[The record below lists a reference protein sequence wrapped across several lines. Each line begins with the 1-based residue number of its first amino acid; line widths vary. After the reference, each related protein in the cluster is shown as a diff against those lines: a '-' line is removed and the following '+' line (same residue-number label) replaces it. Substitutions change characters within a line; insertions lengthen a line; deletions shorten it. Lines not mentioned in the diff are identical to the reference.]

1 MNIHLGAILLYFV
14 LGVLL
19 ISLIFQLKS
28 VRGNLFARATSQK
41 LFYLGGISC
50 FFAVILLLQALIG
63 HDFSIT
69 YVYNNT
75 SRDLPLLY
83 LISAFWAGQEGS
95 FLLWLLFLFGI
106 GIFILRSKDRNE
118 PILMSVITITQIF
131 ILLILCAKSP
141 FARLWDTYP
150 ESFTLGPL
158 PPNFDGAGLN
168 PLLMDPW
175 MAVHPPVLFL
185 GYAAAVVPYA
195 YAIAAM
201 LKGEYRII
209 AEEGFRWVI
218 FTLLTIGIGIFLGA
232 YWAYAVL
239 GWGGYWGWDPVE
251 NSSLVPW
258 LLSIALLHG
267 LIVQRRKNALIKTNL
282 ILAVMIFVSVFYST
296 FLTRSGVLSNFSV
309 HSFGISN
316 ISFQIIYFAAF
327 FLIIGLILFFS
338 RRKTI
343 SAEPLGDT
351 VTETGSILGLGVML
365 IVLYGVIILTGTS
378 MPILSGIF
386 SGRGSAVTEAYYNT
400 LTVPFAALMLGL
412 IFMATVFRSSARFT
426 VKTIIITGALTFAAG
441 VAVTVAYTFNIAA
454 ILITA
459 LALFAGTFIV
469 IDIIKF
475 RSAALLRSHITH
487 FGVAVMVIGIIAS
500 STNTPSVQ
508 KQLFQDREQQIGSIA
523 LKFGG
528 ITREQKSSLK
538 FTLVERR
545 TVRDI
550 FMPYYVSE
558 RMNSL
563 YKEPYIISNFTHD
576 IYISPVTLISGL
588 ESVASVTLKRN
599 EEKKIGGLSITFQG
613 FRKIDRKTM
622 MSGNVKLYTQL
633 LVKDG
638 TRTYDLAPGIII
650 SRNEAVKH
658 DDAAVPSSGR
668 KISLRHINRDS
679 GTIHIFVEPARETVV
694 PPDSVIVDISV
705 KRYILLVWAGTL
717 LIAAGVVLSLRKSS

>member
-1 MNIHLGAILLYFV
+1 MNIHLGSILLYFV
-14 LGVLL
+14 LGTLL
-19 ISLIFQLKS
+19 ISLMFQLKS
-28 VRGNLFARATSQK
+28 VKGNLFARATSQK
-41 LFYLGGISC
+41 LFYLGAISC
-50 FFAVILLLQALIG
+50 FFTVILLLQALIG

-106 GIFILRSKDRNE
+106 GIVILRGKDSNE
-118 PILMSVITITQIF
+118 PVLMSVLTITQIF

-141 FARLWDTYP
+141 FARLWESYP

-158 PPNFDGAGLN
+158 PPNFDGTGLN

-185 GYAAAVVPYA
+185 GYAAAVVPFA
-195 YAIAAM
+195 YAIAAL
-201 LKGEYRII
+201 LKGEYRIM
-209 AEEGFRWVI
+209 AEEGFTWVI
-218 FTLLTIGIGIFLGA
+218 FTLLTLGLGIFLGG

-267 LIVQRRKNALIKTNL
+267 LIVQRRKNALVKTNL
-282 ILAVMIFVSVFYST
+282 ILAIMTFVSVFYST

-309 HSFGISN
+309 HSFGINN

-327 FLIIGLILFFS
+327 FLIIGLMLFFA

-343 SAEPLGDT
+343 DAAPFGDSIT
-351 VTETGSILGLGVML
+351 DTGSILGLGVML
-365 IVLYGVIILTGTS
+365 IVLYGVIILIGTS
-378 MPILSGIF
+378 MPILTGIF
-386 SGRGSAVTEAYYNT
+386 TPRGSAVTEGYYNT

-412 IFMATVFRSSARFT
+412 IFMATVFRSSERFT
-426 VKTIIITGALTFAAG
+426 VKTMIITGVLSLAAG
-441 VAVTVAYTFNIAA
+441 IAFNIAYTFNAAA

-459 LALFAGTFIV
+459 LACFTGAFIV
-469 IDIIKF
+469 MDIIKF

-487 FGVAVMVIGIIAS
+487 FGVAVMVIGVIAS
-500 STNTPSVQ
+500 STHTQSVQ
-508 KQLFQDREQQIGSIA
+508 KQLFQDREQQIGPIA
-523 LKFGG
+523 LNFRG
-528 ITREQKSSLK
+528 ITSEEKSSLK

-545 TVRDI
+545 TVREI
-550 FMPYYVSE
+550 AMPYYVSQ
-558 RMNSL
+558 RMNAL
-563 YKEPYIISNFTHD
+563 YKEPFIISNFTHD
-576 IYISPVTLISGL
+576 IYISPVTYISGF
-588 ESVASVTLKRN
+588 ESVAAATLKRN
-599 EEKKIGGLSITFQG
+599 EETQIGGLSITFRG
-613 FRKIDRKTM
+613 FSKIDRKTM

-638 TRTYDLAPGIII
+638 TRTYDLAPGLII

-658 DDAAVPSSGR
+658 DDAVVPASGR
-668 KISLRHINRDS
+668 KISLRHINRES
-679 GTIHIFVEPARETVV
+679 GSINIFVEPARDTVV
-694 PPDSVIVDISV
+694 PPNSVIVDISV
-705 KRYILLVWAGTL
+705 KRFIMLVWGGTL
-717 LIAAGVVLSLRKSS
+717 LIAAGFALSLRKSS